1 MPDLFGLAAI
11 ITKFL
16 LYLGVITAS
25 GTVMAALVFKLD
37 RTRGLA
43 ATFAALGLFATI
55 LSFSLRG
62 ANLTGDVG
70 GMTDPIMLNL
80 LWSTPVG
87 TALALRVV
95 GLSLLL
101 VGLFLGHI
109 GALASVLG
117 GLRIIFVYS
126 NWTHF

>member
-1 MPDLFGLAAI
+1 
-11 ITKFL
+11 
-16 LYLGVITAS
+16 
-25 GTVMAALVFKLD
+25 MAALVFKFD

-62 ANLTGDVG
+62 AILTGDVS

-101 VGLFLGHI
+101 VGHFLGHI
-109 GALASVLG
+109 GALAGPIHRKEAKAGSGNAIEVMVSVAKHLTG
-117 GLRIIFVYS
+117 AFRNGVG
-126 NWTHF
+126 